1 MPKGQPKDP
10 ETKKR
15 VDRFV
20 KDKWIT
26 QKQYDGL

>member
-15 VDRFV
+15 VERFV

-26 QKQYDGL
+26 KKQYDR